1 MINRELVDPQS
12 IVIVGGS
19 NNVQKPGGKIIR
31 NLLEGNFKGDIYAV
45 NPKETE
51 VQGVPCFASVDM
63 LPPVELAILAI
74 PAVSCPA
81 VVKLLA
87 SEKSTKAFI
96 IISAGFA
103 EETPEGEKLER
114 QILDTVNYY
123 GASLIGPNCIGLMN
137 RNHRSVFTLPI
148 PDLNAKGVD
157 LVSSSGATAVYILE
171 SAIGKGLRF
180 NSVWSVGNAP
190 QIGVEDVLEYLDRTF
205 EPETSPRIKML
216 YIENIK
222 DPDRLLLHAS
232 SLIRKGCKIA
242 AVKSGSS
249 ESGSR
254 AASSHTGAM
263 ASSDLAVEALF
274 RKAGIV
280 RCFSREDLTTV
291 SCVFTLK
298 EIYGRNFAIVTHAGG
313 PAVMLTDALSKGG
326 LHVPEIKGEKT
337 LMLKSE
343 LYPGASVANPI
354 DILATGTPEHLE
366 KAIDFCEKECSEI
379 DAIAVIFGSPGLVKV
394 YDAYDVLHRKMEECS
409 KPIFPV
415 LPSVVTAGKEVEYF
429 LNKGHVNFSDE
440 VELATAVTRVCNASK
455 PTNEGIELYGVD
467 VPRIRRIIDE
477 ITEEGYL
484 SHYYVQQLLAAA
496 GIQIVREEVSNNKK
510 VLLRKAEEIGYPVVA
525 KVVGP
530 IHKSDI
536 GGVVVNIQSKKH
548 LAFEFERMMKLPDV
562 SAVMIQPMLQGK
574 ELFVGA
580 KYEPRFG
587 HIILCGLGGIFVEV
601 LRDIASGLAPLSHN
615 EAFSM
620 IRSLRA
626 YKMFRGVRGE
636 APIDE
641 VQFAEII
648 VRLSTLLRFATEI
661 KEMDINPLLAT
672 SQGIIAV
679 DARIR
684 VKK

>member
-1 MINRELVDPQS
+1 MS
-12 IVIVGGS
+12 
-19 NNVQKPGGKIIR
+19 
-31 NLLEGNFKGDIYAV
+31 
-45 NPKETE
+45 
-51 VQGVPCFASVDM
+51 
-63 LPPVELAILAI
+63 
-74 PAVSCPA
+74 
-81 VVKLLA
+81 
-87 SEKSTKAFI
+87 
-96 IISAGFA
+96 
-103 EETPEGEKLER
+103 
-114 QILDTVNYY
+114 
-123 GASLIGPNCIGLMN
+123 
-137 RNHRSVFTLPI
+137 
-148 PDLNAKGVD
+148 
-157 LVSSSGATAVYILE
+157 
-171 SAIGKGLRF
+171 
-180 NSVWSVGNAP
+180 
-190 QIGVEDVLEYLDRTF
+190 
-205 EPETSPRIKML
+205 
-216 YIENIK
+216 
-222 DPDRLLLHAS
+222 
-232 SLIRKGCKIA
+232 
-242 AVKSGSS
+242 
-249 ESGSR
+249 
-254 AASSHTGAM
+254 
-263 ASSDLAVEALF
+263 
-274 RKAGIV
+274 
-280 RCFSREDLTTV
+280 
-291 SCVFTLK
+291 
-298 EIYGRNFAIVTHAGG
+298 
-313 PAVMLTDALSKGG
+313 
-326 LHVPEIKGEKT
+326 
-337 LMLKSE
+337 
-343 LYPGASVANPI
+343 
-354 DILATGTPEHLE
+354 
-366 KAIDFCEKECSEI
+366 
-379 DAIAVIFGSPGLVKV
+379 VIFGSPGLVKV